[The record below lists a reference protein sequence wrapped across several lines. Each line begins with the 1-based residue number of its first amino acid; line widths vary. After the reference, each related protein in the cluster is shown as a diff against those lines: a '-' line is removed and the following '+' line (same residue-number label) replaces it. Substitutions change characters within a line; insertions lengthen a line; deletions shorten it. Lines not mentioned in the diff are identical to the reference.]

1 MQDCF
6 MIWWIKLRSFLGG
19 IPAIFLTLFFPS
31 LAAASKL
38 GEPGEELPWGAFD
51 YMFKFNVPTN
61 DVLYPEDNL
70 YIIINVVQFLLS
82 VVGLWALLN
91 FIYAG
96 FLYMTSGGNDKQISK
111 AKTVMVGT
119 LIGVVLL
126 FFSWATTL
134 FIFWLI
140 GRTTVQI
147 PEV

>member
-1 MQDCF
+1 MRERL
-6 MIWWIKLRSFLGG
+6 MIWWLESKSFLRG
-19 IPAIFLTLFFPS
+19 IVGFLLMLFFP
-31 LAAASKL
+31 LRVLGSKL

-51 YMFKFNVPTN
+51 YMYKFNIPTN
-61 DVLYPEDNL
+61 NVLYPEDNL

-96 FLYMTSGGNDKQISK
+96 FLYMTSGGNDKQITK

-134 FIFWLI
+134 FLFWVI